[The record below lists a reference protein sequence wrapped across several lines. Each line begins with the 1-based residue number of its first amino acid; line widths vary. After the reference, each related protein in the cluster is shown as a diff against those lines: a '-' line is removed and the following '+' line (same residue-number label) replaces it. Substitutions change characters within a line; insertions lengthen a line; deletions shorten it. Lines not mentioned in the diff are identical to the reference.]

1 MAAEQLLLPIGV
13 VTRADVGRLM
23 RETEAVDNFLTQSAT
38 RQPGTAVQL
47 PKTSHLLDEMVA
59 ANKLNLL
66 QTADREKL
74 RDFLKIIRTKAP
86 ILHISFNSDPSPIFQ
101 QRLITWIR
109 QQMHPYIL
117 LQIGLHPS
125 IGAGCVVRTT
135 NKFFDF
141 SLRQKFSEQRML
153 LISKLNG
160 TETEKEAVV
169 QTASTQPA
177 VAPSPGVTVALH
189 ADNASTEPGSNA
201 Q

>member
-1 MAAEQLLLPIGV
+1 
-13 VTRADVGRLM
+13 M
-23 RETEAVDNFLTQSAT
+23 REAEAVDNFLTQSAT

-66 QTADREKL
+66 QTADRDRL
-74 RDFLKIIRTKAP
+74 REFLKTIRTKAP

-141 SLRQKFSEQRML
+141 SLRQKFSEQRIL

-160 TETEKEAVV
+160 TDNTKEAVV
-169 QTASTQPA
+169 QPAPAQPA
-177 VAPSPGVTVALH
+177 VATSPGVTVDLH
-189 ADNASTEPGSNA
+189 SANTPTESGSA
-201 Q
+201 K

>member
-1 MAAEQLLLPIGV
+1 MAAEQLLLPIGA

-23 RETEAVDNFLTQSAT
+23 REAEAVDNFLTQSAT
-38 RQPGTAVQL
+38 RQPGTTVQL

-66 QTADREKL
+66 QTADRDKL
-74 RDFLKIIRTKAP
+74 RDFLKTIRTKAP

-160 TETEKEAVV
+160 TDNTKEAAV
-169 QTASTQPA
+169 QPVPAQPA
-177 VAPSPGVTVALH
+177 VATSPGITVDLH
-189 ADNASTEPGSNA
+189 SANTPTESGST